1 MLIGTLHFHFISIIN
16 LVFFQLEQAQD
27 ATEKRKVMENEREIT
42 ADRVEKYKQ
51 QAEKEQQRIEQLTEM
66 HKSFYCELCDRQYT
80 KYSEWDNH
88 INSYSHHHN
97 QVRKRVTGLILYS
110 WKYWLNLVIGPQIT
124 ITKILADLNFVRDRH
139 MYYICKYEILA
150 DFKLIVSKIDCQ
162 AAKFLAIW

>member
-16 LVFFQLEQAQD
+16 LVVFFQLEQAQD

-97 QVRKRVTGLILYS
+97 QVRKRVAGLILYS
-110 WKYWLNLVIGPQIT
+110 RKFSRD
-124 ITKILADLNFVRDRH
+124 ITKAMIRG
-139 MYYICKYEILA
+139 YYVYEE
-150 DFKLIVSKIDCQ
+150 VSC
-162 AAKFLAIW
+162 AIATLKTIASRSL

>member
-1 MLIGTLHFHFISIIN
+1 MRDLRLHNDMTLS
-16 LVFFQLEQAQD
+16 VQLEQAQD
-27 ATEKRKVMENEREIT
+27 ATEKRKVLENEREMT

-97 QVRKRVTGLILYS
+97 QVSSSCVRIL
-110 WKYWLNLVIGPQIT
+110 LVSS
-124 ITKILADLNFVRDRH
+124 LR
-139 MYYICKYEILA
+139 
-150 DFKLIVSKIDCQ
+150 
-162 AAKFLAIW
+162 